1 MFYYFIYSI
10 MKYFIKKC
18 FIYTI
23 NSIDLLKNCLTKK
36 YFLKKM
42 LVFLNK

>member
-23 NSIDLLKNCLTKK
+23 NSIDLLKNFLTKK
-36 YFLKKM
+36 YFFKKM
-42 LVFLNK
+42 LFFFE